1 MARFFI
7 HRPVTAIVL
16 SILIVLI
23 GALSLKSLPIAQYP
37 DIAPPTVSV
46 STSYLGAS
54 ADVVEKSV
62 ASIIE
67 QQVNGS
73 PGMVYMQSR
82 SGSDG
87 SYTLTCTF
95 AVGTDLDI
103 AAVDIQNRVQQTM
116 AQLPAAVQSA
126 GVSVTKRS
134 QDILMMITLTSPDE
148 AYDAL
153 FMTNYA
159 TINLV
164 DPLTRTQGVG
174 TATIFGAGAYSMR
187 IWVRP
192 DKLAKLQLQASDI
205 IDALREQNVAAPA
218 GAVGQPPAKSGLDFQ
233 YTVNVQGQLVTKG
246 QFDNI
251 IVKTQP
257 DGSMLRLK
265 DVARTE
271 LGGQSYST
279 FGRVNGKPAAVIFVY
294 QAPGANALTA
304 AEGVRELMGRLS
316 KNFPPGLHYDI
327 SVDNTVFVKES
338 IKDVEHTLFEAIG
351 LVLIVVLVF
360 LGNIRATIIPML
372 AVPVSLVGTF
382 AAFAPLGFSVNTLT
396 LFGLVLAIGLVVD
409 DAIVVVEAVEQHIE
423 KGLTPLEATEKAM
436 SEVSGPVIAIAL
448 VLISVFIPVAFLPG
462 ITGQLYKQFAL
473 TLSVSVAISA
483 LVALSLTPALCVMLL
498 RPRVASKS
506 LFARGFEAFNNF
518 FKRLTEQ
525 YGWLVGTCIRWTAVM
540 LVFLVVIAAGA
551 GILLKALPAG
561 FVPYEDMGYLY
572 AQLTLPNG
580 ASLERSDAVAK
591 KAEAYLKTVP
601 GVKDVLTIGG
611 FNLLSA
617 GTSSNAV
624 MLAITLQPWDDRKAR
639 AEQLFPLLVK
649 IQSQLGDF
657 PESVALVFPP
667 PPLPGFAGSGFS
679 FEIEDRSGK
688 GVVALN
694 AAATAFLEAA
704 SKRKELTGLQNMT
717 SVDVP
722 QLKLDV
728 DRSKVSAL
736 GVRLDDVFQSLQ
748 VNLGGALVNDFI
760 VYGRSWKT
768 MVQAEPEFRANPR
781 SINQIY
787 VRNSSGQM
795 VPIATL
801 VKVSSMV
808 GSDQIQRFNV
818 RLATEIMGSPATG
831 SSTGQAIAAME
842 DVAKKTLV
850 PLGFGYEWSGIA
862 LEQIQS
868 AGTQGV
874 VFILAIVLVF
884 LVLAA
889 QYENWGIPFSIL
901 LGMPIAAFGALASVS
916 LRTVENNVYVQIGL
930 IVLVGLAAKNAVL
943 IVEFAKVAYERDGV
957 PLVEAAILGAK
968 ERFRPILM
976 TSLAFIIGT
985 IPLVYSSGAGANSRQ
1000 SLGTA
1005 VSGGMSIATTL
1016 GILFIPVLYVLV
1028 VRIEDRLSKR
1038 REDAGKHEEPAP
1050 AGPAGS
1056 GAAGD

>member
-1 MARFFI
+1 MAHFFI

-23 GALSLKSLPIAQYP
+23 GVLSLKSLPIAQYP

-54 ADVVEKSV
+54 AGVVEKSV
-62 ASIIE
+62 ATIIE

-134 QDILMMITLTSPDE
+134 QDILMMITLTSPGD
-148 AYDAL
+148 AHDAL

-164 DPLTRTQGVG
+164 DPLTRTPGVG

-192 DKLAKLQLQASDI
+192 DKLAKMQLQAGDI

-233 YTVNVQGQLVTKG
+233 YTVNVQGQLATKA

-257 DGSMLRLK
+257 DGSMLRLR

-271 LGGQSYST
+271 LGGQSYNT

-304 AEGVRELMGRLS
+304 ADGVRELMGRLS
-316 KNFPPGLHYDI
+316 KSFPPGLRYDV

-338 IKDVEHTLFEAIG
+338 IKDVEQTLFEAIG

-436 SEVSGPVIAIAL
+436 NEVSGPVIAIAL

-483 LVALSLTPALCVMLL
+483 VVALSLTPALCVMLL

-506 LFARGFEAFNNF
+506 LFARGFEIFNSF
-518 FKRLTEQ
+518 FKALTDRYGRLA
-525 YGWLVGTCIRWTAVM
+525 GTCIRWTAVM
-540 LVFLVVIAAGA
+540 LVLLVVVAAGA
-551 GILLKALPAG
+551 GALIKFLPAG
-561 FVPYEDMGYLY
+561 FVPYEDMGYMY

-611 FNLLSA
+611 FNLLA
-617 GTSSNAV
+617 AATNSNAV
-624 MLAITLQPWDDRKAR
+624 MMAITFQPWDERKTR
-639 AEQLFPLLVK
+639 SEQLFPLLVN
-649 IQSQLGDF
+649 IQNALGDF

-667 PPLPGFAGSGFS
+667 PPLPGFNGSGFS

-688 GVVALN
+688 GVIALN
-694 AAATAFLEAA
+694 AAATKFLEEA
-704 SKRKELTGLQNMT
+704 SKRRELTGLQNMT

-728 DRSKVSAL
+728 DRAKVSAL

-768 MVQAEPEFRANPR
+768 MVQAEPEFRATPQ

-862 LEQIQS
+862 LEQIKS
-868 AGTQGV
+868 AGTQGI
-874 VFILAIVLVF
+874 VFLLAIVLVF

-957 PLVEAAILGAK
+957 PLVDAALLGAK

-1005 VSGGMSIATTL
+1005 VSGGMSIATSL
-1016 GILFIPVLYVLV
+1016 GILFVPVLYVLV
-1028 VRIEDRLSKR
+1028 ARIEDRLSKKLVA
-1038 REDAGKHEEPAP
+1038 AGKHYEPVA
-1050 AGPAGS
+1050 AGPAES
-1056 GAAGD
+1056 GAAGE